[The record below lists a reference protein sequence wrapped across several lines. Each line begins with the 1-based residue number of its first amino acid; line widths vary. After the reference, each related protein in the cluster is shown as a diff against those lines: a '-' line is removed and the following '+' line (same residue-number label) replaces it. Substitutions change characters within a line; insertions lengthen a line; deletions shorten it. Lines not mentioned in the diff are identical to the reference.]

1 MTLRILLVDDFPAV
15 RQGLKQIVE
24 MNQAGEVVA
33 EASDGQEGLQEAQ
46 RLQPDVA
53 VVDIGMPK
61 MNGLE
66 LTRALRNSA
75 PNTKVLILTEQSSQ
89 HMMQEARDAG
99 ADGYVIKSHAGSEF
113 LLALEALSNER
124 PFFSSKGIDD

>member
-1 MTLRILLVDDFPAV
+1 MTLRVLLVDDFPAV
-15 RQGLKQIVE
+15 RKGLKHLVE
-24 MNQAGEVVA
+24 MHQSWEVVA

-53 VVDIGMPK
+53 VVDIGMPR

-75 PNTKVLILTEQSSQ
+75 PKTKVLILTEQNSQ
-89 HMMQEARDAG
+89 HMMQEARNAG
-99 ADGYVIKSHAGSEF
+99 ADGYVIKSHAGSE
-113 LLALEALSNER
+113 LLPALEALSEER
-124 PFFSSKGIDD
+124 PFFSSKGIED